1 MSSSDPFAIAAKSRA
16 AKRGRV
22 QGLVCRKGASAGVG
36 RLGRMGQQ
44 RWLATSAATEA
55 TAGAAEGD
63 GAGRPL
69 GVLLLHEPLH
79 YAAGVLDVKGRYRT
93 RMSFSSPT

>member
-1 MSSSDPFAIAAKSRA
+1 MSSSNLFVITAKSGAAKC
-16 AKRGRV
+16 GWV
-22 QGLVCRKGASAGVG
+22 LGLVCGEGASAGVG
-36 RLGRMGQQ
+36 QWGRTGQQ

-63 GAGRPL
+63 GAGGPL
-69 GVLLLHEPLH
+69 GVLLLHEPVH
-79 YAAGVLDVKGRYRT
+79 YEAGGPNVKGCYRT